1 MQSLILHRCNSPIGL
16 FLNIRKCNTF
26 FLHRKSGSWGT
37 APYTDKYG
45 ETDPGL
51 RHGRQLFLNRKR
63 YDKLLR
69 EVWLQHGIPS
79 VISRKLETDIN
90 NGGWE
95 TI

>member
-1 MQSLILHRCNSPIGL
+1 MIRRCNSPIGL
-16 FLNIRKCNTF
+16 FLNIRKCNTL